1 MTLREELERLEH
13 EQLDK
18 RAAFADESRGRLH
31 PEEPRIDDVRTV
43 FQRDTDKIVHS
54 KAFRRLMH
62 KTQVFLN
69 PEGDHYRTRMTHT
82 IEVSRI
88 GRTIAKALNLNEDL
102 AEAIAMGH
110 DLGHTPFGH
119 AGEVALTQATGQP
132 FRHNEQSLRV
142 VDILENGGE
151 GLNLTYEVRMGI
163 LGHTGNRIPET
174 LEGRIVR
181 WADRF
186 AYVNHDIDDAIRAGI
201 LHTTDIPKFVL
212 KVLGST
218 HSKRIN
224 TLVCDTITVSREA
237 GDICLSPQV
246 ERALSD
252 LREFMFENVYRNPI
266 AKGQEQ
272 KAKGM
277 LQRMYEYYYN
287 HPEALPQDFQPQLS
301 LDGMERTVCDYIA
314 GMTDNY
320 AVDKYTELFIP
331 SGWQVRGDN
340 TPRHCEEHSD
350 VAIRY
355 FLENDLKVRW
365 QRPWHSPLVLL
376 MN

>member
-1 MTLREELERLEH
+1 MTLREELERQEH
-13 EQLDK
+13 EHLDK

-31 PEEPRIDDVRTV
+31 PEEPRVEDVRTV

-62 KTQVFLN
+62 KTQVFLS

-88 GRTIAKALNLNEDL
+88 GRTIAKALSLNEDL

-119 AGEVALTQATGQP
+119 AGEVALTEATGQP

-163 LGHTGNRIPET
+163 LGHTGDRIPET
-174 LEGRIVR
+174 LEGQIVR
-181 WADRF
+181 WADRY

-201 LHTTDIPKFVL
+201 LSNTDIPKSIS
-212 KVLGST
+212 KTLGQS
-218 HSKRIN
+218 HSQRIN
-224 TLVCDTITVSREA
+224 TLVCDTITASREA
-237 GDICLSPQV
+237 NTICLSPQV
-246 ERALSD
+246 EKALGD
-252 LREFMFENVYRNPI
+252 LREFMFEHVYRNPI

-272 KAKGM
+272 KARGM

-287 HPEALPQDFQPQLS
+287 HPEALPDDFQPQLS
-301 LDGMERTVCDYIA
+301 FDGMERTVCDYIA

-331 SGWQVRGDN
+331 SGWQVRG
-340 TPRHCEEHSD
+340 
-350 VAIRY
+350 
-355 FLENDLKVRW
+355 
-365 QRPWHSPLVLL
+365 
-376 MN
+376 